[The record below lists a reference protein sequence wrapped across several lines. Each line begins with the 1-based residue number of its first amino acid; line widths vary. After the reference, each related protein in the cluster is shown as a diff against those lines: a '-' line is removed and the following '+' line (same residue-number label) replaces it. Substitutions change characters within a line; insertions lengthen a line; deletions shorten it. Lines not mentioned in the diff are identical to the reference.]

1 MLKTCFK
8 LKAIQWLTG
17 IFSVLIATSSF
28 GQTSFMFQNL
38 DDFENPGETWAVAGN
53 VQADLNE
60 AGLMTST
67 KGTGILVNIP
77 TKKNKGK
84 DLYTRESFGDMDLEV
99 EYLVAKGS
107 NSGIYLQG
115 MYEIQILDSWGVAI
129 PRAGDNGGIYE
140 RWDESKPDGEKGYQ
154 GYAPRQN
161 PSKAPGL
168 WQKLEVSFQAP
179 QFDEQGNK
187 TQNARMISVSLNGV
201 TIHEDVELFGPTR
214 GAMEDQEMA
223 VGPLRIQGDHGA
235 VAFRNLVITPF
246 DSQTP
251 QLKDIGYE
259 VYQGRFE
266 NEPDFTQLEPYQS
279 GKQEVLSSNIRTGSG
294 QFLIHYKGILETFK
308 EGDYDLGMLTSGGS
322 GLLRMDGKDV
332 LPMEPGRKSGNVHLT
347 QGNHEFEIVYAKI
360 QDWAAP
366 GLSLTIAGPGL
377 RETELT
383 NINTTF
389 NGPTD
394 PILVDPRERPV
405 LRSFMDL
412 PEQPRITHA
421 VSVGSEDNVH
431 YTYDMDNGN
440 LIQVWRGEF
449 LNATPMWNSRG
460 DGSSRPLG
468 AVTRFGKPSFS
479 IAQLSGPNA
488 PWIAD
493 STGTH
498 FNPKGYKIKS
508 EDHHLAFI
516 YKAFGATV
524 EDDLE
529 ILDNGQGIKRT
540 IGIIDDQEGLYLRLA
555 VDGMI
560 EDLGEGLYL
569 IGDKD
574 YYVKIDSSGS
584 AEPML
589 RNSMGERELLVP
601 VAGKIVYSLLF

>member
-1 MLKTCFK
+1 M
-8 LKAIQWLTG
+8 TG

-187 TQNARMISVSLNGV
+187 TQNARMFSVSLNGV

-235 VAFRNLVITPF
+235 VAFRNLVIT
-246 DSQTP
+246 
-251 QLKDIGYE
+251 
-259 VYQGRFE
+259 
-266 NEPDFTQLEPYQS
+266 
-279 GKQEVLSSNIRTGSG
+279 
-294 QFLIHYKGILETFK
+294 
-308 EGDYDLGMLTSGGS
+308 
-322 GLLRMDGKDV
+322 
-332 LPMEPGRKSGNVHLT
+332 
-347 QGNHEFEIVYAKI
+347 
-360 QDWAAP
+360 
-366 GLSLTIAGPGL
+366 
-377 RETELT
+377 
-383 NINTTF
+383 
-389 NGPTD
+389 
-394 PILVDPRERPV
+394 
-405 LRSFMDL
+405 
-412 PEQPRITHA
+412 
-421 VSVGSEDNVH
+421 
-431 YTYDMDNGN
+431 
-440 LIQVWRGEF
+440 
-449 LNATPMWNSRG
+449 
-460 DGSSRPLG
+460 
-468 AVTRFGKPSFS
+468 
-479 IAQLSGPNA
+479 
-488 PWIAD
+488 
-493 STGTH
+493 
-498 FNPKGYKIKS
+498 
-508 EDHHLAFI
+508 
-516 YKAFGATV
+516 
-524 EDDLE
+524 
-529 ILDNGQGIKRT
+529 
-540 IGIIDDQEGLYLRLA
+540 
-555 VDGMI
+555 
-560 EDLGEGLYL
+560 
-569 IGDKD
+569 
-574 YYVKIDSSGS
+574 
-584 AEPML
+584 
-589 RNSMGERELLVP
+589 
-601 VAGKIVYSLLF
+601 